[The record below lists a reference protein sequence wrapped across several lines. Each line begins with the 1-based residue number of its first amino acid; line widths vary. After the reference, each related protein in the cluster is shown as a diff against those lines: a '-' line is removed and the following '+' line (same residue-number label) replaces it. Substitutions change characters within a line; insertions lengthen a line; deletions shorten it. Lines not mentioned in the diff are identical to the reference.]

1 MSAVVVLFVSGY
13 KVQEPTD
20 SARIDS
26 YDAFKHYES
35 LGLSAVPTAAFVIV
49 AGGLG
54 ERLGYKG
61 IKLALP
67 SEIVTD
73 TPYIQLYI
81 QFILALQS
89 RARKATSNPSLLLPL
104 AIMTS
109 DDTDTLTQ
117 KLLKDNHNFGMTAEQ
132 LIIFKQGKVPSL
144 LDNDAHF
151 TLDDSDKYAL
161 DTKPHGHGDVHM
173 LLYQNHII
181 QRWVQEQGRKHVVF
195 FQDTNGLVF
204 RAIPAALGVSVEK
217 GLEVN
222 SLTVPRVQGDAVGA
236 ICKLVREPGT
246 GNKTG
251 EQLPDTLTINVEY
264 NQLEGLMGKGAKEP
278 LVSGT
283 KNSVYPGNINV
294 LIFDAVAYLRVL
306 EDKKGAISEFV
317 NPKYNPDKKSFKKPT
332 RLECFGTDT
341 RVLTDRGFMTIE
353 QLEAAATLPRF
364 ACYDKRTEQ
373 IVYRTGKL
381 ADPDPAVELIN
392 FTEKEET
399 IRWAPGSGDDGMGL
413 MAGLKM
419 GEDFWRSGHLSLRV
433 TPDHYMFAQQGTNKV
448 HKGVI
453 TGGRRRLTN
462 NKIKDYR
469 RVKAQALL
477 DDTGAPWIRF
487 LAHADKGIRVEGG
500 RSVMDEFADALD
512 IANYSQMCAFLELYG
527 FWLGDGTL
535 SYKYV
540 HTTAHSH
547 SRSSPD
553 ISTRTPPPSPPSPA
567 TPPPRSGRTQA
578 RTCWSRA
585 CPACPAS
592 DPAMLLFSLSGTMRA
607 RAVGAAM
614 AWCSTRRRAP
624 TSSGCST

>member
-1 MSAVVVLFVSGY
+1 M
-13 KVQEPTD
+13 QEPTD

-35 LGLSAVPTAAFVIV
+35 LGLAAVSTAAFVIV

-89 RARKATSNPSLLLPL
+89 RARQSTGDQSLVLPL

-117 KLLKDNHNFGMTAEQ
+117 RLLADNNNFGMTASQ
-132 LIIFKQGKVPSL
+132 LTIFKQGKVPSL

-151 TLDDSDKYAL
+151 TLDDSDKYVL

-173 LLYQNHII
+173 LLYQTGII
-181 QRWVQEQGRKHVVF
+181 QRWVKEAGRKHVIF

-236 ICKLVREPGT
+236 ICKLVREAGM

-278 LVSGT
+278 LVDGT
-283 KNSVYPGNINV
+283 NNSVYPGNINV
-294 LIFDAVAYLRVL
+294 LIFDAVAYMRVL
-306 EDKKGAISEFV
+306 EEKKGAISEFV

-332 RLECFGTDT
+332 RLE
-341 RVLTDRGFMTIE
+341 V
-353 QLEAAATLPRF
+353 
-364 ACYDKRTEQ
+364 
-373 IVYRTGKL
+373 
-381 ADPDPAVELIN
+381 
-392 FTEKEET
+392 
-399 IRWAPGSGDDGMGL
+399 S
-413 MAGLKM
+413 
-419 GEDFWRSGHLSLRV
+419 
-433 TPDHYMFAQQGTNKV
+433 
-448 HKGVI
+448 
-453 TGGRRRLTN
+453 
-462 NKIKDYR
+462 
-469 RVKAQALL
+469 
-477 DDTGAPWIRF
+477 
-487 LAHADKGIRVEGG
+487 
-500 RSVMDEFADALD
+500 
-512 IANYSQMCAFLELYG
+512 
-527 FWLGDGTL
+527 
-535 SYKYV
+535 
-540 HTTAHSH
+540 TAHTYTH
-547 SRSSPD
+547 
-553 ISTRTPPPSPPSPA
+553 
-567 TPPPRSGRTQA
+567 
-578 RTCWSRA
+578 
-585 CPACPAS
+585 CPAS
-592 DPAMLLFSLSGTMRA
+592 SPLVLLTVTPLISCRTVLYYRPGVVYDA
-607 RAVGAAM
+607 GLAKAAE
-614 AWCSTRRRAP
+614 C
-624 TSSGCST
+624 GCEGRVQ